1 MPIDTENRGYESGT
15 PADGIHD
22 NQNARQKKMKIT
34 ASNGWLGNAQ
44 YSVSNSAP
52 AALTRLRPNGKAK
65 LSGLPSLP
73 LDVLYEVRA
82 RV

>member
-1 MPIDTENRGYESGT
+1 MPIDTENRGYEAGT
-15 PADGIHD
+15 PADSVHN

-34 ASNGWLGNAQ
+34 ASNGWPGNAQ
-44 YSVSNSAP
+44 YSDSAP
-52 AALTRLRPNGKAK
+52 AALTRPRPNGKAK